1 MLIRNATVFGSAGT
15 DVRWSRG
22 RITECGRG
30 LRARVGEEDIDA
42 GGGWLLPGLHD
53 HHTHLRATAALAESV
68 RLDEPPVRNRAQ
80 LTERL
85 RRADRKTAGQKWIR
99 AVGYHEGCEEPLDRW
114 ALDRMVSGR
123 AVRVQ
128 HRSGAL
134 WVLNS
139 RACELLGVDDCTLPG
154 VERDAAGRATGRLW
168 RMDAWLA
175 DGLRSVPPDPAAV
188 SAAAAACG
196 ITGFTDATP
205 ALRQADIDGFAGLVA
220 DRRIVQRMHCM
231 APPGTAEPS
240 GPRFTVGPTKFLLD
254 DTALPPLDDLA
265 EQFRAAH
272 SAGRS
277 VAVHC
282 VTRVQLVVTMA
293 ALDAAGVR
301 PGDRIE
307 HGAIIPAETVPWLRD
322 RRIPVITQPHFPVER
337 AEQYARDVPADE
349 QHDLWRLR
357 SLLDAGVTVAAGTDA
372 PFGAADPWAVV
383 RAAVDRRTESSG
395 AEGIFSDAAVSEAVP
410 LDAAVALF
418 LGTAHCPARRRTLEP
433 GRVADLTLLRTPPDE
448 VLGTPTADLVAATV
462 VDGEPVYRA

>member
-1 MLIRNATVFGSAGT
+1 MLIRNATVFGSACT

-30 LRARVGEEDIDA
+30 LRAGVGEEDIDA

-53 HHTHLRATAALAESV
+53 HHTHVRATAALAESV
-68 RLDEPPVRNRAQ
+68 RLDEPPVRDRRE

-85 RRADRKTAGQKWIR
+85 RCADRKMAARKWIR
-99 AVGYHEGCEEPLDRW
+99 AVGYHEGGEEPLDRW

-134 WVLNS
+134 WILNS
-139 RACELLGVDDCTLPG
+139 RACELLRVDDCALPG

-175 DGLRSVPPDPAAV
+175 GGLRSVPPDLAVV
-188 SAAAAACG
+188 SAEAAARG

-205 ALRQADIDGFAGLVA
+205 ALRQTDIDGFAQFVA
-220 DRRIVQRMHCM
+220 DRRVVQRMHCM
-231 APPGTAEPS
+231 APPGVSEPPE
-240 GPRFTVGPTKFLLD
+240 PRFTLGPTKFLLD
-254 DTALPPLDDLA
+254 DTALPPLDDLV

-272 SAGRS
+272 AAGRA

-282 VTRVQLVVTMA
+282 VTRVQLILTMA
-293 ALDAAGVR
+293 ALDSAGVR
-301 PGDRIE
+301 RGDRIE
-307 HGAIIPAETVPWLRD
+307 HGAIIPVESISWLRD
-322 RRIPVITQPHFPVER
+322 REIPVITQPHFPVER
-337 AEQYARDVPADE
+337 AEQYGRDVPADE
-349 QHDLWRLR
+349 QPDLWRLR

-383 RAAVDRRTESSG
+383 RAAVDRCVKPSG
-395 AEGIFSDAAVSEAVP
+395 AEGVSSESAGTEAVS
-410 LDAAVALF
+410 LDTAVALF
-418 LGTAHCPARRRTLEP
+418 FGTAHCPARPRTLEP
-433 GRVADLTLLRTPPDE
+433 GRVADLTLLRTPPNE
-448 VLGTPTADLVAATV
+448 VLGTPAADLVAATV
-462 VDGEPVYRA
+462 IDGEPVYRA